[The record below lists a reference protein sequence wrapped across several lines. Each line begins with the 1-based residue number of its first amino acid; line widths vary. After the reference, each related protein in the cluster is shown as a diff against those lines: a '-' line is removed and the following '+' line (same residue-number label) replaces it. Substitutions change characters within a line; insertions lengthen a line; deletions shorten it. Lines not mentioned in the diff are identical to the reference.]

1 MLTKQKTLLGRD
13 TWMENRRVREPKRT
27 ALLLGLQSQ
36 VLG

>member
-1 MLTKQKTLLGRD
+1 MLTKQNNLLGRD
-13 TWMENRRVREPKRT
+13 TWMENRSVREPKRT